1 MGDVKCPKVGRQVS
15 LRISAPARRYLS
27 QHNQKLTTPTQTRL
41 DQQASSLRNAIDA
54 SNRSRRKHQFA
65 DRTDSR
71 LRALSVLQPQQ
82 TALRA
87 SVRGLSRKCRFPS
100 ASNCST
106 QTDRRAETSVP

>member
-1 MGDVKCPKVGRQVS
+1 MGDVKYPRGGRQVS
-15 LRISAPARRYLS
+15 LRISALVRKYLWLR
-27 QHNQKLTTPTQTRL
+27 NQKLTAPIQTKQ
-41 DQQASSLRNAIDA
+41 DQQASFPTSAIVA
-54 SNRSRRKHQFA
+54 RNRSRRKHQFA

-87 SVRGLSRKCRFPS
+87 SVRGLSRKCHFPS

-106 QTDRRAETSVP
+106 QIDRRAETSAP